1 MPKIQNP
8 FLSFVADYAF
18 QKAGRFF
25 CTGASR
31 RGPRVRP
38 RPPASHSPAVI
49 GPTVLYGEGLTLRI
63 DQSQIPKNLESCSQF
78 TLSLSLSLSQTLFP
92 KLHIHRHSFLSHKH
106 FSFCCSFSLLVI
118 SPLSFFSLSH
128 THTGTQ
134 YGYAAY
140 TFTNSHYSALSLSR
154 SHTSPPEDYNALT
167 QSKKFSKL
175 SETNFSTLALQFFL
189 NGKCFLDSKSCLV
202 QPFLGA
208 TIGNGP
214 KILWSQIGILTD
226 HIIYNLLFT
235 I

>member
-78 TLSLSLSLSQTLFP
+78 TLSLSLSQTLFP

-140 TFTNSHYSALSLSR
+140 TFTNSHYSALSLSLSC

>member
-1 MPKIQNP
+1 MVPHDRRNNNSNAKNTKSLLIICCRLCFPESGKI
-8 FLSFVADYAF
+8 
-18 QKAGRFF
+18 F

-78 TLSLSLSLSQTLFP
+78 TLSLSLSLS
-92 KLHIHRHSFLSHKH
+92 
-106 FSFCCSFSLLVI
+106 
-118 SPLSFFSLSH
+118 H
-128 THTGTQ
+128 THTHTHRGTQ

-140 TFTNSHYSALSLSR
+140 TFTNSHYSALSLSLSC

-167 QSKKFSKL
+167 QSKKLSKL